1 MRNDIVCNIG
11 EIIDPNHI
19 SESKFKSVIKSY
31 EEELEL
37 IKENIKKVSFARI
50 RIAETEGDI

>member
-11 EIIDPNHI
+11 EIIDPHHI

-31 EEELEL
+31 EEEL
-37 IKENIKKVSFARI
+37 
-50 RIAETEGDI
+50 